1 MGVKL
6 RYINWFNLE
15 DRKIGIKWSWKN
27 SWRYQVTSTV
37 NSLGVNN
44 RASVEVWIYL
54 AMAYVIANVNAL
66 IFVPY
71 VGLCLYINSHFTLW
85 DICIIS
91 TQSLHVGKWEVVN
104 LKLVALKCSNTLA
117 REGQM
122 DLSLALMLIEWHVAP
137 LISAPVILGI
147 SHLSRMMVEI

>member
-1 MGVKL
+1 M
-6 RYINWFNLE
+6 
-15 DRKIGIKWSWKN
+15 
-27 SWRYQVTSTV
+27 
-37 NSLGVNN
+37 
-44 RASVEVWIYL
+44 
-54 AMAYVIANVNAL
+54 
-66 IFVPY
+66 
-71 VGLCLYINSHFTLW
+71 
-85 DICIIS
+85 
-91 TQSLHVGKWEVVN
+91 VN